1 MCAVFGG
8 GDVRV
13 GQVFVALPLDSA
25 ALPRGTMGGY
35 GGLLLLLEP
44 LQVPVLTARSR
55 AEMVL
60 TLTLQLSNNT
70 VFLLESDL
78 EHFQPLRIFEIRMRL
93 ERQKFTTGCGKLW
106 LTGFAIIAT
115 TTRLIS
121 CGAKGSGAWVGALA
135 GRGGGQS
142 TCASQ

>member
-44 LQVPVLTARSR
+44 LQVPVLTARSCGWCCYQ
-55 AEMVL
+55 MVL

-70 VFLLESDL
+70 SF
-78 EHFQPLRIFEIRMRL
+78 
-93 ERQKFTTGCGKLW
+93 
-106 LTGFAIIAT
+106 FA
-115 TTRLIS
+115 RD
-121 CGAKGSGAWVGALA
+121 
-135 GRGGGQS
+135 
-142 TCASQ
+142 

>member
-44 LQVPVLTARSR
+44 LQVPVLTARS
-55 AEMVL
+55 MV
-60 TLTLQLSNNT
+60 LTLQLSNNT

-93 ERQKFTTGCGKLW
+93 ENQGKSLPP
-106 LTGFAIIAT
+106 GVVNF
-115 TTRLIS
+115 
-121 CGAKGSGAWVGALA
+121 G
-135 GRGGGQS
+135 
-142 TCASQ
+142 

>member
-1 MCAVFGG
+1 
-8 GDVRV
+8 
-13 GQVFVALPLDSA
+13 
-25 ALPRGTMGGY
+25 MGGY

-93 ERQKFTTGCGKLW
+93 ENQGKSLPTGCGKL
-106 LTGFAIIAT
+106 
-115 TTRLIS
+115 
-121 CGAKGSGAWVGALA
+121 
-135 GRGGGQS
+135 
-142 TCASQ
+142 